1 MLNCSACS
9 QQHST
14 ETQLLW
20 KNKTSNR
27 ETIEPLHF
35 RSHQGHEIPT
45 GGKKGEVE
53 EMKRQKT
60 TNQYVLCI
68 VYWDPNKREER
79 REKWRRWRGRKPPIC
94 LVTRCESRSH
104 SCFILIRFDRIWM
117 SIQLLSYYATY
128 KQIWHH
134 DNCSQQLSQ
143 SLQVLKGMFTN
154 IFYQFW
160 IVMGCGIADFGRRCL

>member
-1 MLNCSACS
+1 MLNCS

-79 REKWRRWRGRKPPIC
+79 REKWRRWRDRKQPNQYVLCSDVNADPIVASFW
-94 LVTRCESRSH
+94 LDLIESECQSNSFLITSCISRFGTMIIVASNCHSH
-104 SCFILIRFDRIWM
+104 CK
-117 SIQLLSYYATY
+117 Y
-128 KQIWHH
+128 
-134 DNCSQQLSQ
+134 
-143 SLQVLKGMFTN
+143 
-154 IFYQFW
+154 
-160 IVMGCGIADFGRRCL
+160 